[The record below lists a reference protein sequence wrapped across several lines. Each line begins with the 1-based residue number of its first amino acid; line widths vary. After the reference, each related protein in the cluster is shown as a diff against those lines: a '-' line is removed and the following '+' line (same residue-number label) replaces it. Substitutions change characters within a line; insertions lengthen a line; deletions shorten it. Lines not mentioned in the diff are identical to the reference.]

1 MIVDRTKS
9 DIDAALIARAKLQ
22 NGEELSESDFVS
34 LERGMLTVET
44 LNRIESKTKEIVPVI
59 NSMWYWNTGTIQAKT
74 WSYSDYFKQEDFDKI
89 LENIVK
95 IKNSFLQKNSTPKV
109 FGKNYRDYNVIND
122 VETLLADSEYIIGD
136 IQENYVFC
144 GEVECGGDS

>member
-9 DIDAALIARAKLQ
+9 DIDAALLARAKLQ
-22 NGEELSESDFVS
+22 NGEELSESDFVA
-34 LERGMLTVET
+34 LERGTLTIET
-44 LNRIESKTKEIVPVI
+44 INRIELKIKEIVLVI
-59 NSMWYWNTGTIQAKT
+59 NSMWYWNTGTIQEKI

-89 LENIVK
+89 LENIAK
-95 IKNSFLQKNSTPKV
+95 IKNAFLQKNSTPKV
-109 FGKNYRDYNVIND
+109 FGRNYRDYNVIND
-122 VETLLADSEYIIGD
+122 VETLLADSEYIVGD

>member
-9 DIDAALIARAKLQ
+9 DIDAAFLARAKLQ
-22 NGEELSESDFVS
+22 NGEELSESDFVA
-34 LERGMLTVET
+34 LERGTLTIET
-44 LNRIESKTKEIVPVI
+44 INRIESKIKEIVPVI
-59 NSMWYWNTGTIQAKT
+59 NSMWYWNTGTIQEKT

-89 LENIVK
+89 LENIGK
-95 IKNSFLQKNSTPKV
+95 IKNAFLQKNSTPKV
-109 FGKNYRDYNVIND
+109 FGRNYRDYNVIND

-136 IQENYVFC
+136 IRENYVFC

>member
-9 DIDAALIARAKLQ
+9 DIDAALLARAKLQ

-34 LERGMLTVET
+34 LERGTLTIET
-44 LNRIESKTKEIVPVI
+44 INRIESKIKEIVLVI
-59 NSMWYWNTGTIQAKT
+59 NSMWYWNTGTIQEKT

-89 LENIVK
+89 LYNIVK
-95 IKNSFLQKNSTPKV
+95 IKDAFLQKNSTPKV
-109 FGKNYRDYNVIND
+109 FGRNYRDYNVIND

-136 IQENYVFC
+136 IRENYVFC

>member
-1 MIVDRTKS
+1 MIVDRTKN
-9 DIDAALIARAKLQ
+9 DIDAALLARAKLQ
-22 NGEELSESDFVS
+22 NGEELSESDFVA
-34 LERGMLTVET
+34 LERGTLTIGT
-44 LNRIESKTKEIVPVI
+44 INRIESKIKEIVLVI
-59 NSMWYWNTGTIQAKT
+59 NSMWYWNTGTIQEKI

-95 IKNSFLQKNSTPKV
+95 IKNAFLQKNSTPKV
-109 FGKNYRDYNVIND
+109 FGRNYRDYNVIND
-122 VETLLADSEYIIGD
+122 VETLLADSEYIVGD

>member
-1 MIVDRTKS
+1 MIVDRTKK
-9 DIDAALIARAKLQ
+9 DVEAALLARKKIQ
-22 NGEELSESDFVS
+22 SGEELTQEDYVA
-34 LERGMLTVET
+34 LERGTLTIET
-44 LNRIESKTKEIVPVI
+44 LNRIETKTKDVVRVI

-95 IKNSFLQKNSTPKV
+95 IKNAFLQKNSTPKV
-109 FGKNYRDYNVIND
+109 FGRNYRDYNVIND
-122 VETLLADSEYIIGD
+122 VETLLADSEYIVGD